1 MKKKRLGLFSD
12 VGIYTKSVV
21 HCLRHCGGLRSEC
34 VGLRRLVDTA
44 VSIAGLVCWLR
55 RRVGSSGGLF

>member
-12 VGIYTKSVV
+12 VGIYTKSAVN
-21 HCLRHCGGLRSEC
+21 CLRHCGVLRLEC

-44 VSIAGLVCWLR
+44 VSVAGLVCQL
-55 RRVGSSGGLF
+55 